1 MSTKIVPRTHVKRA
15 SRDFSNS
22 LFVVFS
28 SLGIVFLTGCANV
41 IPPCNAKNSP
51 PSSELR
57 NTKWELTR
65 WNLAPNSSG
74 EVRTRQIPQGE
85 ASNPIHISFDTNGQR
100 VSGSTGCNRFTAQ
113 LDEDPRGFTI
123 TKIVSTKMACTPIG
137 SVCPP
142 GSVTQS
148 VCPSGT
154 YSSDSATTATAC
166 LQCAAGKSSYAGAGV
181 CCSANFY
188 AVPGATACTDGGGPR
203 ICAFFAF
210 F

>member
-1 MSTKIVPRTHVKRA
+1 MLTKIVPRAPIKGA

-41 IPPCNAKNSP
+41 IPPCNAKTRP

-65 WNLAPNSSG
+65 WNLAPNSNG

-85 ASNPIHISFDTNGQR
+85 SSNPIQISFDANGQR

-113 LDEDPRGFTI
+113 LDEDTRGFTL
-123 TKIVSTKMACTPIG
+123 TKIVSTKMACTPQRNELENDFLYELNDYRSIVRNGDQLLMIG
-137 SVCPP
+137 ANREVLSF
-142 GSVTQS
+142 TQR
-148 VCPSGT
+148 PNIN
-154 YSSDSATTATAC
+154 
-166 LQCAAGKSSYAGAGV
+166 K
-181 CCSANFY
+181 
-188 AVPGATACTDGGGPR
+188 
-203 ICAFFAF
+203 
-210 F
+210 